1 VSEGGGE
8 WGVGG
13 TELHTDY
20 PVRAMIDAHT
30 TLSPQTRD
38 AAELARM
45 VKAHAYALGFD
56 LVGIA
61 ALGPAETA
69 REFDA
74 WLAAGRAGAMQYLE
88 RGAEKRRDTRLP
100 LPGTTHAIVV
110 ALDYGGKEPSGPVAR
125 YARGDDYHDVMDAM
139 LRELHR
145 RIARDAGREVLGKPY
160 VDTGPL
166 LERDL
171 ARRAGLGWFGK
182 NTNLIHPERGSYFFL
197 GALVVDLELETDEPF
212 EADRCGTCTRCID
225 ACPTQAITA
234 PRELDARRCISYL
247 TIELREEIP
256 LELREGIGDRI
267 YGCDVCQ
274 EVCPWNVRFAR
285 ELPDGSPFAPRRAL
299 AGKDARTIAREILAM
314 SQEEFSASFKG
325 SPVKRAKLRGLKRSA
340 AAVLG
345 NVGTSDDVDVLTR
358 ALDDDEP
365 LVREHA
371 AWGLTRL
378 HAPQ

>member
-1 VSEGGGE
+1 
-8 WGVGG
+8 
-13 TELHTDY
+13 
-20 PVRAMIDAHT
+20 
-30 TLSPQTRD
+30 
-38 AAELARM
+38 
-45 VKAHAYALGFD
+45 
-56 LVGIA
+56 
-61 ALGPAETA
+61 
-69 REFDA
+69 
-74 WLAAGRAGAMQYLE
+74 
-88 RGAEKRRDTRLP
+88 
-100 LPGTTHAIVV
+100 
-110 ALDYGGKEPSGPVAR
+110 
-125 YARGDDYHDVMDAM
+125 
-139 LRELHR
+139 
-145 RIARDAGREVLGKPY
+145 

-182 NTNLIHPERGSYFFL
+182 NTNLIHPKRGSYFFL
-197 GALVVDLELETDEPF
+197 GALVVDLELATDEPF